1 MDGVVGHRLGVE
13 LRFDLVSDST
23 SAARDA
29 DAESDTG
36 MKLYGIPNCTTVKK
50 ARTWLAEH
58 GHDAV
63 FHDFRKQGV
72 DPAWL
77 EQVAKQ
83 TGWQPLL
90 NTRGTTWRKL
100 TDAEKAAAGDET
112 GAIALMLA
120 QPSVIKRPV
129 LERDGRFHLGFAE
142 DQYAAILG
150 A

>member
-1 MDGVVGHRLGVE
+1 
-13 LRFDLVSDST
+13 
-23 SAARDA
+23 
-29 DAESDTG
+29 

-50 ARTWLAEH
+50 ARAWLDHHAH
-58 GHDAV
+58 GVA
-63 FHDFRKQGV
+63 FHDFKKQGV
-72 DPAWL
+72 DAAWL
-77 EQVAKQ
+77 REVAAQ

-100 TDAEKAAAGDET
+100 SDAEKAAAADEA
-112 GAIALMLA
+112 GAIALMVA

-142 DQYAAILG
+142 EQYQAIFG